1 MDSVF
6 RHHSPTEDCVFYYL
20 YFPRSSDDSDD
31 RFFEFLQETSAL
43 ILSELDQF
51 LNGYIWQKEP
61 FGLRIVKN
69 DLGPSYPFLHGRTV
83 FGDCIEDERFIVFL
97 LRQISEKY
105 PDIVISVSD
114 NDGEFLL
121 IEAAMQLPSWLDPS
135 NGENR
140 VNVQAYLYSSVCL
153 SVLSFVNLHINYHY
167 QPQKVFIH
175 RNELHIIPLMEPTD
189 GELQVSTEKLTVER
203 AIQLVRDDNIHTK
216 ADDEIQTTVF
226 ANIRGYPD
234 VIKQNIH
241 HARCHVP
248 RSIAHLLYHNPQL
261 IAPAVEAFYTRDPIA
276 LKACQK
282 MEKFPVST
290 SINVTVKFTKVL
302 YAQMVGQRFQP
313 PKPFKLPHKTS
324 NEYQAAELGMKLA
337 CGFEILCTDKYFAE
351 LQTKSD
357 DLDIEK
363 YPFDLDS
370 SWRAFHANLLSRG
383 YYRGEISGSKLYK
396 QLDDVAKKQ
405 FLQNRSQPISTYDE
419 IKVTSSPVEQINE
432 ILSRPLVPDELLT
445 ADKTQD
451 DDSWLNVDPKQLE
464 DLLEATKGH
473 MGYMNYEKSK
483 EGNSDD
489 ELNVFDL
496 TNMIDKLESFMDDE
510 VAGIEGAEFN
520 DEHDSDEDFEDFGI
534 NGNNDQIQFEPT
546 EFLRIM
552 RQTLGITDE
561 EYRELANAKI
571 KLQQDELEQ
580 YAKDQSQ
587 YTTTGASQSAKI
599 TELTDD
605 DMETYFEALDSELSS
620 SKVYESFVRSP
631 GQILGDS
638 ETDLGDDLNVKN
650 DENNDSDEELNKPVD
665 INLNLAKNILESFK
679 SQEGLPGPVGNMLGR
694 MGVGV
699 IPVDSDDD
707 DDYVESSDEDE

>member
-1 MDSVF
+1 
-6 RHHSPTEDCVFYYL
+6 
-20 YFPRSSDDSDD
+20 
-31 RFFEFLQETSAL
+31 
-43 ILSELDQF
+43 
-51 LNGYIWQKEP
+51 
-61 FGLRIVKN
+61 
-69 DLGPSYPFLHGRTV
+69 
-83 FGDCIEDERFIVFL
+83 
-97 LRQISEKY
+97 
-105 PDIVISVSD
+105 
-114 NDGEFLL
+114 
-121 IEAAMQLPSWLDPS
+121 
-135 NGENR
+135 
-140 VNVQAYLYSSVCL
+140 
-153 SVLSFVNLHINYHY
+153 
-167 QPQKVFIH
+167 
-175 RNELHIIPLMEPTD
+175 
-189 GELQVSTEKLTVER
+189 
-203 AIQLVRDDNIHTK
+203 
-216 ADDEIQTTVF
+216 
-226 ANIRGYPD
+226 
-234 VIKQNIH
+234 
-241 HARCHVP
+241 
-248 RSIAHLLYHNPQL
+248 
-261 IAPAVEAFYTRDPIA
+261 
-276 LKACQK
+276 
-282 MEKFPVST
+282 
-290 SINVTVKFTKVL
+290 L

-313 PKPFKLPHKTS
+313 PKPFKLPHKAS

-351 LQTKSD
+351 SQTKSD
-357 DLDIEK
+357 DLDTEK

-370 SWRAFHANLLSRG
+370 SWRAFHANLLSRS
-383 YYRGEISGSKLYK
+383 YYRGEIPGSKLYK

-405 FLQNRSQPISTYDE
+405 FLQNKSQPISTYDE
-419 IKVTSSPVEQINE
+419 IKISSSPVEQINE
-432 ILSRPLVPDELLT
+432 ILSRPLVSDELLT
-445 ADKTQD
+445 ADKIQD

-473 MGYMNYEKSK
+473 MGYMDYEQPK

-534 NGNNDQIQFEPT
+534 NGNDQIQFEPT

-599 TELTDD
+599 TELADD
-605 DMETYFEALDSELSS
+605 DMETYFQALDAELSS

-638 ETDLGDDLNVKN
+638 ETDLGDNLNVKN